1 MKKFGIVY
9 HPLNEG
15 ALALAG
21 MIESFLISRGLSVWL
36 CSAWEGDCLKQNL
49 PHMDCA
55 ITVGGDGTILRTA
68 QAIVPHAIPII
79 GVNLGKIG
87 FLTEIAPD
95 TAVEKIARLLDGGG
109 WMDERIMLEA
119 ELFDECN
126 SEIRSF
132 NVLNDIVIARGEIA
146 RIINVTADI
155 DRELLTT
162 YKSDGVICATA
173 TGSTGYSMATGG
185 PILNP
190 QSADYLLSPIMAHMS
205 FDKIL
210 VIPVSSVVRLQVAA
224 IHKAVLS
231 VDGHISLP
239 VDGGYSVEVKHSD
252 VRTCFW
258 RLKPKEFYGTLEKK
272 LKR

>member
-1 MKKFGIVY
+1 MNKFAVVY

-15 ALALAG
+15 ALAVAG
-21 MIESFLISRGLSVWL
+21 EIEQFLLSRGLSGWL
-36 CSAWEGDCLKQNL
+36 CSAWDGDCLKENL
-49 PHMDCA
+49 PGMDCA

-68 QAIVPHAIPII
+68 QAIVPHAIPVI
-79 GVNLGKIG
+79 GVNLGKVG

-95 TAVEKIARLLDGGG
+95 AAIEKIKLLLDGGG
-109 WMDERIMLEA
+109 WMDERSMLEA
-119 ELFDECN
+119 KLFDECN
-126 SEIRSF
+126 NEIRTF

-146 RIINVTADI
+146 RIINVKADI
-155 DRELLTT
+155 DGEALTT

-185 PILNP
+185 PILHP
-190 QSADYLLSPIMAHMS
+190 QSPDYLLSPIVAHLS
-205 FDKIL
+205 FDKTL
-210 VIPVSSVVRLQVAA
+210 VIPPASVVSLQVAA

-239 VDGGYSVEVKHSD
+239 MDGGYSVQVRHSD
-252 VRTCFW
+252 IKTCFW
-258 RLKPKEFYGTLEKK
+258 RMSPKSFYSTLEKR

>member
-1 MKKFGIVY
+1 MNKFGVIY

-15 ALALAG
+15 ALSVASK
-21 MIESFLISRGLSVWL
+21 IEAFLTSRGLSTWL
-36 CSAWEGDCLKQNL
+36 CSAWDGDCLRQNF
-49 PHMDCA
+49 PQMDCA

-95 TAVEKIARLLDGGG
+95 AAIEKITELLDCGG
-109 WMDERIMLEA
+109 WMDERDMFEA
-119 ELFDECN
+119 TLFDNQGKEV
-126 SEIRSF
+126 RSF
-132 NVLNDIVIARGEIA
+132 YVLNDIVIARGEIA
-146 RIINVTADI
+146 RIINVQVSI
-155 DRELLTT
+155 DGEPLAT

-185 PILNP
+185 PIMHP
-190 QSADYLLSPIMAHMS
+190 QSSDYLLSPIMAHMS

-210 VIPVSSVVRLQVAA
+210 IIPSGSVARLQVVA
-224 IHKAVLS
+224 IHKAVLT

-239 VDGGYSVEVKHSD
+239 VDGGSTVEVRHSD
-252 VRTCFW
+252 VKTRFL
-258 RLKPKEFYGTLEKK
+258 RLNPKVFYSTLERK